1 MKKNPLY
8 VVTNNGSVVEQAEGF
23 MDALIKKLGLG
34 PALAL
39 FQSLV
44 GLLSDQVGNYGFFLY
59 LQEIID
65 KFATFVENTVEMA
78 YQFIPSK

>member
-8 VVTNNGSVVEQAEGF
+8 VVTNDGNVVEQAEGF
-23 MDALIKKLGLG
+23 MDAVIKKLGLQ
-34 PALAL
+34 PAIEL
-39 FQSLV
+39 FNSLV

-65 KFATFVENTVEMA
+65 KFASFVEGVVETA
-78 YQFIPSK
+78 YQFIPSR